1 MDKAIV
7 TVMINNLLDEYEL
20 EIPTDVT
27 VKEICAALSKA
38 LELEAKGINISGY
51 YLKTENP
58 TGFLKGNDILDKF
71 NVGNGTT
78 IILI

>member
-1 MDKAIV
+1 MDKAVV
-7 TVMINNLLDEYEL
+7 TVKIEGTDEEYEL

-38 LELEAKGINISGY
+38 LKLEERKIKISGY
-51 YLKTENP
+51 YIKTENP
-58 TGFLKGNDILDKF
+58 ICFLKGNDVLKKYNIAS
-71 NVGNGTT
+71 GTT

>member
-7 TVMINNLLDEYEL
+7 TVKVNELAGEYEV
-20 EIPTDVT
+20 EIPIDVT

-38 LELEAKGINISGY
+38 LNLERKGINITGY
-51 YLKTENP
+51 YIKTENP
-58 TGFLKGNDILDKF
+58 IGFLKGSDMLKKYNI
-71 NVGNGTT
+71 GNGST